1 MISNEKEFWTVGYS
15 QWGRWQVRK
24 ASVDHPDKYTLVED
38 LGPELKAA
46 YLEAD
51 GDFIYKAGEEHLSL
65 ITSGVPWLFVI
76 TTSGKLYVK
85 RVAAPL
91 NTAVLLDTGVLQA
104 STCRG
109 WKSNQYDVDSG
120 LLVAY
125 RKSGQV
131 QYQIYTQ
138 VEGEFVWSG
147 ALDLYRGNV
156 EEVSVR
162 RLNDFRIGFYL
173 KGPNR
178 LLISDRFYIGGTSK
192 TEFFSAQFDEQFH
205 VVAATPLNLDIP
217 FSIEEVFLANEN
229 HEFWVRGNYPFYS
242 CDETWTGDVAIST
255 NVSAGQ
261 GIERWWLDDGLLK
274 IRMLLPLVSQYAYM
288 SFRIRELNRIRFI
301 RSEASRPLV
310 PQLDI
315 IYQAPP
321 VPYDEHIA
329 SEMNISSVTI
339 SLVEKK
345 NLQQSYRDELTGCM
359 TVDNLLI
366 DTTPVAY
373 ISLETKAEIIESSM
387 QVFGV
392 VLSTTQSGVT
402 PI

>member
-24 ASVDHPDKYTLVED
+24 APVDQPDKYTIVED

-76 TTSGKLYVK
+76 TTNGKLYVK
-85 RVAAPL
+85 QVAAPL
-91 NTAVLLDTGVLQA
+91 DTAILLDTNVLQA

-109 WKSNQYDVDSG
+109 WKSNQYGVDSG
-120 LLVAY
+120 LIVVYL
-125 RKSGQV
+125 KSDRV
-131 QYQIYTQ
+131 QYQTYT
-138 VEGEFVWSG
+138 EINGTSVWSG
-147 ALDLYRGNV
+147 VLDLYEGHV
-156 EEVSVR
+156 DEVSVR

-192 TEFFSAQFDEQFH
+192 TEFFSAQIGEQFL
-205 VVAATPLNLDIP
+205 VFATTPSSLNVA
-217 FSIEEVFLANEN
+217 FSIEEVFLAQEN
-229 HEFWVRGNYPFYS
+229 REFWVRGNYPFYS

-255 NVSAGQ
+255 NVGAGQ
-261 GIERWWLDDGLLK
+261 GIERWWIEDGLLK
-274 IRMLLPLVSQYAYM
+274 IRMQLPVTSQYAYM
-288 SFRIRELNRIRFI
+288 SFTIRKLNRIRFI
-301 RSEASRPLV
+301 RSEQSRPLV

-315 IYQAPP
+315 IYKAPP
-321 VPYDEHIA
+321 VPYEEHIA
-329 SEMNISSVTI
+329 SGMNINQIILSMI
-339 SLVEKK
+339 EGKK
-345 NLQQSYRDELTGCM
+345 FQQNYRDELVGCM
-359 TVDNLLI
+359 TINSLSI
-366 DTTPVAY
+366 KTSPITY
-373 ISLETKAEIIESSM
+373 ISPDAITEIFESSM
-387 QVFGV
+387 QVSRV
-392 VLSTTQSGVT
+392 VLSTSQSGVT